1 MFFNTHFNILA
12 VDDEPDV
19 LSLTKMLL
27 RDVKVFG
34 LPLNIETARSKAEA
48 IEILDAYQAA
58 SAGGIQALISLVLID
73 VVMETDHAGLELCN
87 YIRNTQ
93 KNFVTQLFIRTGQP
107 GTAPERTV
115 VDEYDIN
122 GYFTKT
128 EMDEDKLYSI
138 VKSGIRQAN
147 TVSNAVGVLR
157 AADAI
162 VENADSQE
170 SIYAVMNAITAA
182 IGNSGG
188 AITSDGE
195 LVDIDVITLMEDGTK
210 LLGTAEHRGC
220 RGALV
225 RGVAKDAR
233 APQRERGLLRDRRYH
248 AGALHRALADHRRDP
263 QRLPGT
269 DGADPL
275 ADRHV
280 PPVRAHDRIG
290 VEAHRSTRLID
301 R

>member
-19 LSLTKMLL
+19 LALTKMLL

-188 AITSDGE
+188 ASTGDGE

-210 LLGTAEHRGC
+210 LLGTASIEDAE
-220 RGALV
+220 ALWSEV
-225 RGVAKDAR
+225 SQKTREPLSESGDYYVIDGTTLALYI
-233 APQRERGLLRDRRYH
+233 APSPTTAE
-248 AGALHRALADHRRDP
+248 
-263 QRLPGT
+263 T
-269 DGADPL
+269 
-275 ADRHV
+275 
-280 PPVRAHDRIG
+280 
-290 VEAHRSTRLID
+290 RSVFLGQMEPTPSLIAMFHPYG
-301 R
+301 RMIASVWKRTAQPA